1 MNAYGVGRRPGLGG
15 LAAVRGWLAGVA
27 AIVVAGAALAQAPNQ
42 IEQVS
47 VTRAASG
54 NTIVRFELK
63 SPPANPP
70 AGFATAS
77 PPRIALDFFDTTS
90 ALPSNQRGACD
101 GNGASHFLPFAAF
114 VSARCFA
121 ISSSSR

>member
-15 LAAVRGWLAGVA
+15 LAAVRGWLAGIA
-27 AIVVAGAALAQAPNQ
+27 AIVVAGAAIAQAPNE

-70 AGFATAS
+70 AGFATAT
-77 PPRIALDFFDTTS
+77 PPRIALDFLS
-90 ALPSNQRGACD
+90 LI
-101 GNGASHFLPFAAF
+101 H
-114 VSARCFA
+114 
-121 ISSSSR
+121 I

>member
-1 MNAYGVGRRPGLGG
+1 MNAYGVGRRPGWGG
-15 LAAVRGWLAGVA
+15 LAAVTGWLAGVA

-63 SPPANPP
+63 APPANPP

-77 PPRIALDFFDTTS
+77 PAQRSRRRRIRSRTYRSRAAHRATRS
-90 ALPSNQRGACD
+90 C
-101 GNGASHFLPFAAF
+101 AS
-114 VSARCFA
+114 S
-121 ISSSSR
+121 

>member
-1 MNAYGVGRRPGLGG
+1 M
-15 LAAVRGWLAGVA
+15 LA
-27 AIVVAGAALAQAPNQ
+27 AGAAAVLATGSALAQTPNS

-90 ALPSNQRGACD
+90 ALPPAARSC
-101 GNGASHFLPFAAF
+101 AS
-114 VSARCFA
+114 S
-121 ISSSSR
+121 